1 MALRICTIHA
11 YFVEHILIILM
22 VRLIVLV
29 KHVTIFLPKKGF
41 LCNRKLNSQL
51 EKLRNSII
59 KELTLRNK
67 HPCFNVHNYHS
78 KLDLVTKEMQ

>member
-1 MALRICTIHA
+1 
-11 YFVEHILIILM
+11 M

-41 LCNRKLNSQL
+41 MYRKLNSQL

-59 KELTLRNK
+59 KGLTLHNK
-67 HPCFNVHNYHS
+67 HPCFNVHNYHF
-78 KLDLVTKEMQ
+78 KLDLVTKQMQ